1 MRYPGDRHVLPLF
14 GPWRWAPYMRG
25 KFYWKKYQNARSFF
39 LSHTTKL
46 NQQKQW
52 DVVPKSTAKI
62 DPSNKYNIFPSF
74 IIDQSWNTLQLKNI
88 VLSFHPPFEPITA
101 LFTFTGLWPKAITHF
116 RQRTKKIVKFKP
128 INILKHIYIVCL
140 HHLPQIY
147 SREPFKQPYPP
158 TPITG
163 KLIVQQNNEKEKWTY
178 SFSYISFIIY
188 QKCFKFHSY
197 KLITPLYNILYQ
209 KDACALPASV

>member
-101 LFTFTGLWPKAITHF
+101 LFTFTGLWPLSKHFQATTALLSTGSTQEDLYRHDWKKCWLGRKYSNQPKNSRATIHSTH
-116 RQRTKKIVKFKP
+116 
-128 INILKHIYIVCL
+128 
-140 HHLPQIY
+140 
-147 SREPFKQPYPP
+147 
-158 TPITG
+158 
-163 KLIVQQNNEKEKWTY
+163 QQMTDN
-178 SFSYISFIIY
+178 
-188 QKCFKFHSY
+188 
-197 KLITPLYNILYQ
+197 
-209 KDACALPASV
+209 DSV